1 MVKPVVNFMENYR
14 PTPNRVFDLYNYYL
28 GGGGANTGTGTGAQV
43 TPPGFNPFVPTGGGG
58 GGIMNNVQPFRTDPR
73 VPAAFEA
80 MQRSNQLA
88 SMGINDPFANE
99 ATLAGAYYGDMP
111 EDTSGLTGKQSMF
124 AKGIG
129 SIKKGIQGTMDNPL
143 FNIIGTAINPIGGAI
158 KGLAGLANRFLPVNT
173 RSIQE
178 GIAGNLGI
186 RVDNIGRIVNTG
198 NYMDPNNI
206 MAGYNLS
213 MVDDETFEK
222 RIDRINK
229 GSLSAKKKA
238 ERIALIRKAQEKI
251 MGSKKLAD
259 EARKQKELEKQQK
272 ELARQL
278 ARAQKEIESKGYQD
292 YGSGGAS
299 EATQKSYE
307 GPDGSYA
314 GASTQDYGSGE

>member
-14 PTPNRVFDLYNYYL
+14 PTPNRIFDLYNYYL
-28 GGGGANTGTGTGAQV
+28 GGGANTTGTGTGAQV

-58 GGIMNNVQPFRTDPR
+58 GGIMSNVQPFRADPR

-111 EDTSGLTGKQSMF
+111 NVNLEPGKQSML

-129 SIKKGIQGTMDNPL
+129 KVKGLMDNPL
-143 FNIIGTAINPIGGAI
+143 FNLVGTAINPIGGAV
-158 KGLAGLANRFLPVNT
+158 KGLATLANRFLPVNT

-186 RVDNIGRIVNTG
+186 RVDDIGRIVNTG

-206 MAGYNLS
+206 MAGYNLYNI
-213 MVDDETFEK
+213 DDETFEK

-229 GSLSAKKKA
+229 GKLSAQKKA
-238 ERIALIRKAQEKI
+238 ERIALIRAAQEKI
-251 MGSKKLAD
+251 MASKKLAD
-259 EARKQKELEKQQK
+259 EARQQKELE
-272 ELARQL
+272 RQ
-278 ARAQKEIESKGYQD
+278 RAEQERQRQRDQRRSDRAYRDFSNDPGRAS
-292 YGSGGAS
+292 YGGGF
-299 EATQKSYE
+299 
-307 GPDGSYA
+307 D
-314 GASTQDYGSGE
+314 ASTGNYDDPFSPGDTE

>member
-14 PTPNRVFDLYNYYL
+14 PTPNRIFDLYNYYL
-28 GGGGANTGTGTGAQV
+28 GGGANTTGTGTGAQV

-58 GGIMNNVQPFRTDPR
+58 GGIMNNVQSFRADPR

-111 EDTSGLTGKQSMF
+111 NVNLEPGKQSML

-129 SIKKGIQGTMDNPL
+129 KVKGLMDNPL
-143 FNIIGTAINPIGGAI
+143 FNLVGTAINPIGGAV
-158 KGLAGLANRFLPVNT
+158 KGLATLANRFLPVNT

-186 RVDNIGRIVNTG
+186 RVDDIGRIVNTG
-198 NYMDPNNI
+198 NYLDPNNI
-206 MAGYNLS
+206 MAGYNLYNI
-213 MVDDETFEK
+213 DEETFQK

-229 GSLSAKKKA
+229 GRLSAKKKA
-238 ERIALIRKAQEKI
+238 ERIALIRAAQEKI
-251 MGSKKLAD
+251 MAAKKLA
-259 EARKQKELEKQQK
+259 EEQKKQKELE
-272 ELARQL
+272 RIMS
-278 ARAQKEIESKGYQD
+278 AQNRGTTD
-292 YGSGGAS
+292 YGITRGIDYSDAQAVADAIDRSTPEDFSGGAGGIGGQVT
-299 EATQKSYE
+299 E
-307 GPDGSYA
+307 D
-314 GASTQDYGSGE
+314 

>member
-14 PTPNRVFDLYNYYL
+14 PTPNRIFDLYNYYL
-28 GGGGANTGTGTGAQV
+28 GGGANTTGTGTGAQV

-58 GGIMNNVQPFRTDPR
+58 GGIMNNVQSFRADPR

-111 EDTSGLTGKQSMF
+111 NVNLEPGKQSML

-129 SIKKGIQGTMDNPL
+129 KVKGLMDNPL
-143 FNIIGTAINPIGGAI
+143 FNLVGTAINPIGGAV
-158 KGLAGLANRFLPVNT
+158 KGLATLANRFLPVNT

-186 RVDNIGRIVNTG
+186 RVDDIGRIVNTG
-198 NYMDPNNI
+198 NYLDPNNI
-206 MAGYNLS
+206 MAGYNLYNI
-213 MVDDETFEK
+213 DEETFQK

-229 GSLSAKKKA
+229 GRLSAKKKA
-238 ERIALIRKAQEKI
+238 ERIALIRAAQEKI
-251 MGSKKLAD
+251 MAAKKLA
-259 EARKQKELEKQQK
+259 EEQKKQRELD
-272 ELARQL
+272 RIMS
-278 ARAQKEIESKGYQD
+278 AQNRGTTD
-292 YGSGGAS
+292 YGITSGIDYSDAQAVADAIDRSTPEDFSGGA
-299 EATQKSYE
+299 
-307 GPDGSYA
+307 GGIDGQV
-314 GASTQDYGSGE
+314 TED

>member
-1 MVKPVVNFMENYR
+1 M
-14 PTPNRVFDLYNYYL
+14 L
-28 GGGGANTGTGTGAQV
+28 
-43 TPPGFNPFVPTGGGG
+43 
-58 GGIMNNVQPFRTDPR
+58 
-73 VPAAFEA
+73 
-80 MQRSNQLA
+80 
-88 SMGINDPFANE
+88 
-99 ATLAGAYYGDMP
+99 
-111 EDTSGLTGKQSMF
+111 

-129 SIKKGIQGTMDNPL
+129 KVKGLMDNPL
-143 FNIIGTAINPIGGAI
+143 FNLVGTAINPVGGAV

-173 RSIQE
+173 RAIQE

-186 RVDNIGRIVNTG
+186 RVDDIGRIVNTG
-198 NYMDPNNI
+198 NYLDPNNI

-213 MVDDETFEK
+213 LIDDDTFEK

-229 GSLSAKKKA
+229 GGLSAKKKA

-251 MGSKKLAD
+251 MASQKLAD

-278 ARAQKEIESKGYQD
+278 ARAQREIEAKGYQD
-292 YGSGGAS
+292 YGSGAAS
-299 EATQKSYE
+299 EATQRSYE

>member
-1 MVKPVVNFMENYR
+1 MVKPVVNFMENYT

-28 GGGGANTGTGTGAQV
+28 GGGGANTGTGTGGQT
-43 TPPGFNPFVPTGGGG
+43 TPPGFNPFVPSGGSGG
-58 GGIMNNVQPFRTDPR
+58 GGIMNNVQSFRTDPR

-88 SMGINDPFANE
+88 SMGITDPFADE

-111 EDTSGLTGKQSMF
+111 NVNLNPGKQSML

-129 SIKKGIQGTMDNPL
+129 KVKGMMDNPL
-143 FNIIGTAINPIGGAI
+143 FNLVGTAINPVGGAL

-173 RSIQE
+173 RAIQE

-186 RVDNIGRIVNTG
+186 RVDDIGRVVNTG
-198 NYMDPNNI
+198 NYLDPNNI

-213 MVDDETFEK
+213 LIDDETFEK

-229 GSLSAKKKA
+229 GNLSAEKKA
-238 ERIALIRKAQEKI
+238 ARIALLRKAQEKI

-259 EARKQKELEKQQK
+259 EARQQKELEKQ
-272 ELARQL
+272 LAK
-278 ARAQKEIESKGYQD
+278 AQREIKAKGYQD
-292 YGSGGAS
+292 YGSGGADTFDTS
-299 EATQKSYE
+299 NI
-307 GPDGSYA
+307 DDA
-314 GASTQDYGSGE
+314 GNYSDSLDPGQTE

>member
-1 MVKPVVNFMENYR
+1 MVKPVVDFMENYR

-58 GGIMNNVQPFRTDPR
+58 GGIMSNVQPFRADPR

-111 EDTSGLTGKQSMF
+111 EDTSNLIGKQSML

-129 SIKKGIQGTMDNPL
+129 KVKGLMDNPL
-143 FNIIGTAINPIGGAI
+143 FNLVGTAINPIGGAV
-158 KGLAGLANRFLPVNT
+158 KGLATLANRFLPVNT

-186 RVDNIGRIVNTG
+186 RVDDIGRIVNTG
-198 NYMDPNNI
+198 NYLDPNNI

-213 MVDDETFEK
+213 KIDDETFEK
-222 RIDRINK
+222 RIDRINRGK
-229 GSLSAKKKA
+229 LSAQKKA
-238 ERIALIRKAQEKI
+238 QRIALIRAAQEKI
-251 MGSKKLAD
+251 MASKKLAD
-259 EARKQKELEKQQK
+259 EARQQKELE
-272 ELARQL
+272 RQ
-278 ARAQKEIESKGYQD
+278 RAEQERQRQRDQRRSDRAYRDETGA
-292 YGSGGAS
+292 GSGYSG
-299 EATQKSYE
+299 
-307 GPDGSYA
+307 GFD
-314 GASTQDYGSGE
+314 ASTGNYDDPFSPGDTE

>member
-1 MVKPVVNFMENYR
+1 MVKPVVNFMENYT

-28 GGGGANTGTGTGAQV
+28 GGGGANTGTGTGGQ
-43 TPPGFNPFVPTGGGG
+43 TPPGFNPFIPGGGGG
-58 GGIMNNVQPFRTDPR
+58 GGIMNNVKSFRADPR

-129 SIKKGIQGTMDNPL
+129 QVKGMMDNPL
-143 FNIIGTAINPIGGAI
+143 FNLVGTAINPIGGVV
-158 KGLAGLANRFLPVNT
+158 KGIAGLANRFLPVNT
-173 RSIQE
+173 RAIQE

-186 RVDNIGRIVNTG
+186 SVDNIGRIVNTG
-198 NYMDPNNI
+198 KYLDPNNI

-213 MVDDETFEK
+213 MIDDETFEK

-229 GSLSAKKKA
+229 GTLSAEKKA
-238 ERIALIRKAQEKI
+238 ARIALLKKAQEKI
-251 MGSKKLAD
+251 MASKKLAD
-259 EARKQKELEKQQK
+259 EARQQK
-272 ELARQL
+272 ELQRQL
-278 ARAQKEIESKGYQD
+278 AKAQKEIAAKGYQD
-292 YGSGGAS
+292 YGSGGADQ
-299 EATQKSYE
+299 ATQDSYQDST
-307 GPDGSYA
+307 GNYA
-314 GASTQDYGSGE
+314 GASTQDHDTPD

>member
-1 MVKPVVNFMENYR
+1 MVKPVVNFMENYT

-43 TPPGFNPFVPTGGGG
+43 TPPGFNPFVPAGEG
-58 GGIMNNVQPFRTDPR
+58 GGIMNNVKSFRADPR

-111 EDTSGLTGKQSMF
+111 EDTSNLTGKQSLL

-129 SIKKGIQGTMDNPL
+129 NIRQGIQGAMDNPL
-143 FNIIGTAINPIGGAI
+143 FNIIGTAINPFAGAV
-158 KGLAGLANRFLPVNT
+158 KGVASLANRFLPVNT

-186 RVDNIGRIVNTG
+186 SVDNIGRIVNTG

-213 MVDDETFEK
+213 MIDDETFEK

-251 MGSKKLAD
+251 MGSKKLAE
-259 EARKQKELEKQQK
+259 EARQQKELEKQRAAQ
-272 ELARQL
+272 ERQRQRDDKRRD
-278 ARAQKEIESKGYQD
+278 RAYRDETGE
-292 YGSGGAS
+292 GSGYSGGFD
-299 EATQKSYE
+299 KSTGNYDDPFSPGDTE
-307 GPDGSYA
+307 
-314 GASTQDYGSGE
+314 

>member
-1 MVKPVVNFMENYR
+1 MVKPVVNFMENYT

-58 GGIMNNVQPFRTDPR
+58 GGIMNNVQSFRTDPR

-88 SMGINDPFANE
+88 SMGIKDPFANE

-111 EDTSGLTGKQSMF
+111 NVNLEPGKQSML

-129 SIKKGIQGTMDNPL
+129 KVKGLMDNPL
-143 FNIIGTAINPIGGAI
+143 FNLVGTAINPVGGAI
-158 KGLAGLANRFLPVNT
+158 KGIAGLANRFLPVNT

-186 RVDNIGRIVNTG
+186 SVDNIGRIVNTG
-198 NYMDPNNI
+198 NYLDPNNI
-206 MAGYNLS
+206 MAGYNLGLI
-213 MVDDETFEK
+213 DDETFEK

-229 GSLSAKKKA
+229 GSLSAEKKKA
-238 ERIALIRKAQEKI
+238 RIESKRKAQEKI

-259 EARKQKELEKQQK
+259 EARQQKELERQRQRDQK
-272 ELARQL
+272 RSD
-278 ARAQKEIESKGYQD
+278 RAYRDETGA
-292 YGSGGAS
+292 GSGYSGGFD
-299 EATQKSYE
+299 KSTGNYDDPFSPGDTE
-307 GPDGSYA
+307 
-314 GASTQDYGSGE
+314 

>member
-1 MVKPVVNFMENYR
+1 MVKPVVNFMENYT

-43 TPPGFNPFVPTGGGG
+43 TPPGFNPFVPAGEG
-58 GGIMNNVQPFRTDPR
+58 GGIMNNVKSFRADPR

-111 EDTSGLTGKQSMF
+111 EDTSNLTGKQSLL

-129 SIKKGIQGTMDNPL
+129 NIRQGIQGAMDNPL

-158 KGLAGLANRFLPVNT
+158 KGVASLANRFLPVNT

-186 RVDNIGRIVNTG
+186 SVDNIGRIVNTG

-213 MVDDETFEK
+213 MIDDETFEK

-229 GSLSAKKKA
+229 GKLSPAKKA
-238 ERIALIRKAQEKI
+238 ARIALLKKAQEKI

-259 EARKQKELEKQQK
+259 EARQQKELEKQRAAQ
-272 ELARQL
+272 ERQRQRDDKRRD
-278 ARAQKEIESKGYQD
+278 RAYRDETGE
-292 YGSGGAS
+292 GSGYSGGFD
-299 EATQKSYE
+299 KSTGNYDDPFSPGDTE
-307 GPDGSYA
+307 
-314 GASTQDYGSGE
+314 

>member
-14 PTPNRVFDLYNYYL
+14 PTPNRIFDLYNYYL
-28 GGGGANTGTGTGAQV
+28 GGGANTTGTGTGAQV

-58 GGIMNNVQPFRTDPR
+58 GGIMNNVQSFRADPR

-111 EDTSGLTGKQSMF
+111 NVNLEPGKQSML

-129 SIKKGIQGTMDNPL
+129 KVKGLMDNPL
-143 FNIIGTAINPIGGAI
+143 FNLVGTAINPIGGAV
-158 KGLAGLANRFLPVNT
+158 KGLATLANRFLPVNT

-186 RVDNIGRIVNTG
+186 RVDDIGRIVNTG
-198 NYMDPNNI
+198 NYLDPNNI
-206 MAGYNLS
+206 MAGYNLYNI
-213 MVDDETFEK
+213 DEETFQK

-229 GSLSAKKKA
+229 GRLSAKKKA
-238 ERIALIRKAQEKI
+238 ERIALIREAQEKI
-251 MGSKKLAD
+251 MAAKKLA
-259 EARKQKELEKQQK
+259 EEQKKQRELD
-272 ELARQL
+272 RIMS
-278 ARAQKEIESKGYQD
+278 AQNRGTTD
-292 YGSGGAS
+292 YGITSGIDYSDAQAVADAIDRSTPEDFSGGA
-299 EATQKSYE
+299 
-307 GPDGSYA
+307 GGIDGQV
-314 GASTQDYGSGE
+314 TED